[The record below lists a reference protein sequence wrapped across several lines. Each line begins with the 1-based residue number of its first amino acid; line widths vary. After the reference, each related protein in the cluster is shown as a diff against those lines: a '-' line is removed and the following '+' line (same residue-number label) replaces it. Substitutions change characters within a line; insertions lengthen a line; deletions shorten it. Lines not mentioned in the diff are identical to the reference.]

1 MTLIHFQT
9 AQVWLDKLEAAISKD
24 AEDPGGCWG
33 GGDSAWSFPHR
44 AG

>member
-1 MTLIHFQT
+1 MTLKHFQT
-9 AQVWLDKLEAAISKD
+9 AQVWLDKLEAAVSED

-33 GGDSAWSFPHR
+33 GGDSAWSSPHR